1 MPLPSFSSSLP
12 LVAAFTLAATASPLT
27 AESLPDNLVVDGV
40 PAIPAALKEN
50 AGRYLEMRGAS
61 FQGWHPQRRE
71 ALILTRFGTTAQ
83 VHTVAMPGG
92 ARKQLTFFSEP
103 VLGAAW
109 EPGKGDRFVFSR
121 DVGGSENYQ
130 LYSWEASS
138 GKSLLLTNLAE
149 GKSRNISAVWQ
160 PEGGQ
165 VYFCSNARNGKD
177 MDVYFTEPAKG
188 TDTITLVQNLTGGGW
203 HTTDVFKA
211 ADFNVLVLLTNTVSA
226 NESSLHLLSMD
237 ATGKQLVELTPPAPA
252 GKKISYAGG
261 QFSADGQRVLTTSDG
276 GSEFRQLRWID
287 VKTKAETVLT
297 KDIPW
302 DVEDFSL
309 TRDDKIVAVV
319 TNEDGASVLRFLD
332 AATGAEKLRP
342 KLPLG
347 VISNLAWR
355 RDGSELGFTFTSAR
369 SPSDVWSVKFPSG
382 EVMRWT
388 ESETGGVDPNQFS
401 EPEIVRLKSFD
412 GLPISGL
419 LYRPVST
426 PIKEFKGKRPLI
438 INIHGGPEGQS
449 RPVFQAR
456 NNYYMNEL
464 GCAMIYPNVRGS
476 EGYGKTFLDLDN
488 GFKRE
493 DSVKDIGAFL
503 DWAKTDPGIDASR
516 IMVMGGSYGGFMVL
530 ASLVNY
536 SDRLRGGIDI
546 VGVSNF
552 RSFLKNTADYRRDLR
567 RVEYGDEQDPAMA
580 AFMDKI
586 SPLQQ
591 VAKIKAPLFVVQG
604 LNDPRVPAS
613 EAEQIFQAVKS
624 SGNTAWYL
632 LAKDEGHG
640 FRKKPNADYQF
651 FAQILFLQETL
662 LKATQ

>member
-1 MPLPSFSSSLP
+1 MRLMAGMAFTSFSLSCSGAALAALLGASLQP
-12 LVAAFTLAATASPLT
+12 LSAEALPANLVAEGIP
-27 AESLPDNLVVDGV
+27 E
-40 PAIPAALKEN
+40 IPASLKEN
-50 AGRYLEMRGAS
+50 ASRYLEMRGAS

-71 ALILTRFGTTAQ
+71 ALILTRFATTAQ

-121 DVGGSENYQ
+121 DVGGSEKYQ
-130 LYSWEASS
+130 LYSWEVASGRVVQLTS
-138 GKSLLLTNLAE
+138 GLH
-149 GKSRNISAVWQ
+149 RNVSPIWTDSTKR
-160 PEGGQ
+160 
-165 VYFCSNARNGKD
+165 VYFCSN
-177 MDVYFTEPAKG
+177 EG
-188 TDTITLVQNLTGGGW
+188 TDTELYLAMPDVGADVTSHMNSFKGGGW
-203 HTTDVFKA
+203 HTTDSFTPESGP
-211 ADFNVLVLLTNTVSA
+211 DQILLTNIVSA
-226 NESSLHLLSMD
+226 NESSLHILS
-237 ATGKQLVELTPPAPA
+237 TEYQGVCTQITPA

-261 QFSADGQRVLTTSDG
+261 QFSVDGQRVLTTSDG

-287 VKTKAETVLT
+287 VKTKAETILT

-302 DVEDFSL
+302 DVEDFAL
-309 TRDDKIVAVV
+309 TRDNKIVAVV

-332 AATGAEKLRP
+332 AATGEEKLRP

-347 VISNLAWR
+347 VISSLSWR

-382 EVMRWT
+382 EVVRWT
-388 ESETGGVDPNQFS
+388 ESETGGLDPSQFS

-438 INIHGGPEGQS
+438 INIHSGPEGQS

-493 DSVKDIGAFL
+493 DSVKDIAAFL
-503 DWAKTDPGIDASR
+503 DWAKADPGIDASR

-546 VGVSNF
+546 VGISNF
-552 RSFLKNTADYRRDLR
+552 SSFLKNTADYRRDLR
-567 RVEYGDEQDPAMA
+567 SRGVWRRAG
-580 AFMDKI
+580 
-586 SPLQQ
+586 
-591 VAKIKAPLFVVQG
+591 
-604 LNDPRVPAS
+604 
-613 EAEQIFQAVKS
+613 S
-624 SGNTAWYL
+624 SDG
-632 LAKDEGHG
+632 EVHG
-640 FRKKPNADYQF
+640 
-651 FAQILFLQETL
+651 
-662 LKATQ
+662 

>member
-1 MPLPSFSSSLP
+1 MAALIGACLQSLGAEPLPSN
-12 LVAAFTLAATASPLT
+12 LVA
-27 AESLPDNLVVDGV
+27 EG
-40 PAIPAALKEN
+40 IPEIPSALKEN
-50 AGRYLEMRGAS
+50 AFRYLEMRGAA

-71 ALILTRFGTTAQ
+71 ALILTRFGATAQ
-83 VHTVAMPGG
+83 VHAVAMPGG

-103 VLGAAW
+103 LLGATW
-109 EPGKGDRFVFSR
+109 EPGQGDRFVFSR

-138 GKSLLLTNLAE
+138 GKSLLLTDLAE

-160 PEGGQ
+160 PKGGQ
-165 VYFCSNARNGKD
+165 IYFCSNARNGKD
-177 MDVYFTEPAKG
+177 MDLYFTIPGKG
-188 TDTITLVQNLTGGGW
+188 TDGITLVQNLSGGGW
-203 HTTDVFKA
+203 HTTDVFA
-211 ADFNVLVLLTNTVSA
+211 TGDANPLVLLTNSISA
-226 NESSLHLLSMD
+226 NESSLHLLAME
-237 ATGKQLVELTPPAPA
+237 GKGGRLTELTPPAPA

-276 GSEFRQLRWID
+276 GSEFRQLRWIE
-287 VKTKAETVLT
+287 VKTKAETNLT
-297 KDIPW
+297 KEIPW
-302 DVEDFSL
+302 DVEDFAL
-309 TRDDKIVAVV
+309 TRDNKTVAVV
-319 TNEDGASVLRFLD
+319 TNEDGSSVLRFLD
-332 AATGAEKLRP
+332 AATGAEQLRP

-347 VISNLAWR
+347 VISNLSWR

-369 SPSDVWSVKFPSG
+369 SASDVWSVKFPSG
-382 EVMRWT
+382 EVVRWT
-388 ESETGGVDPNQFS
+388 ESETGGVDPSQFS
-401 EPEIVRLKSFD
+401 EPEIVRLQSFD

-449 RPVFQAR
+449 RPIFQAR

-476 EGYGKTFLDLDN
+476 AGYGKTFLDLDN

-493 DSVKDIGAFL
+493 DSVKDIAAFL
-503 DWAKTDPGIDASR
+503 DWAKTDANIDASR
-516 IMVMGGSYGGFMVL
+516 IVVMGGSYGGFMVL

-546 VGVSNF
+546 VGISNF
-552 RSFLKNTADYRRDLR
+552 SSFLKNTADYRRDLR

-580 AFMDKI
+580 MFMDKI
-586 SPLQQ
+586 SPLPN
-591 VAKIKAPLFVVQG
+591 VAKIQTPLFVVQG

-613 EAEQIFQAVKS
+613 EAEQIYQAVKAT
-624 SGNTAWYL
+624 GKTAWYL

-651 FAQILFLQETL
+651 YAQILFLQETL
-662 LKATQ
+662 LKE

>member
-1 MPLPSFSSSLP
+1 MSLQSFYSFLALTAVCLLVTLRSS
-12 LVAAFTLAATASPLT
+12 LT

-40 PAIPAALKEN
+40 PAISAALKEN

-83 VHTVAMPGG
+83 IHNVAQPGG
-92 ARKQLTFFSEP
+92 ARKQLTFFNEP
-103 VLGAAW
+103 VLGANWA
-109 EPGKGDRFVFSR
+109 PGKGDRLVFSR
-121 DVGGSENYQ
+121 DTGGSENYQ
-130 LYSWEASS
+130 LYAWEAVTGRST
-138 GKSLLLTNLAE
+138 LLTTLAE
-149 GKSRNISAVWQ
+149 GKSRNISPVWSHPDAQ
-160 PEGGQ
+160 LF
-165 VYFCSNARNGKD
+165 FCSNARNGKE
-177 MDVYFTEPAKG
+177 MDVYCTRPAIG
-188 TDTITLVQNLTGGGW
+188 ADSPTLYQTCTGGGW
-203 HTTDVFKA
+203 RVLDTFTP
-211 ADFNVLVLLTNTVSA
+211 ADGSAPQLLLSNVISA
-226 NESSLHLLSMD
+226 NDSSLHLITPN
-237 ATGKQLVELTPPAPA
+237 AGKPQFTAITTAPA
-252 GKKISYAGG
+252 GQKISYGG
-261 QFSADGQRVLTTSDG
+261 GRFSADGQRVLTSSDAA
-276 GSEFRQLRWID
+276 SEFRRLCWID
-287 VKTKAETVLT
+287 LKTKQTTILT

-302 DVEDFSL
+302 DVEDFAL
-309 TRDDKIVAVV
+309 TQDNKTVAVV
-319 TNEDGASVLRFLD
+319 TNENGASILRLID
-332 AATGAEKLRP
+332 ATTGAEDLRP

-347 VISNLAWR
+347 VISSLEWR
-355 RDGSELGFTFTSAR
+355 ADGSELGFTMSSAR
-369 SPSDVWSVKFPSG
+369 SPSDVWSVRATTG
-382 EVMRWT
+382 EVVRWT
-388 ESETGGVDPNQFS
+388 ESETGGLDPNQFS
-401 EPEIVRLKSFD
+401 EPEIVQLKSFD
-412 GLPISGL
+412 GIAISGL
-419 LYRPVST
+419 LYRPPSHLSAQF
-426 PIKEFKGKRPLI
+426 PGKRPLI
-438 INIHGGPEGQS
+438 ISIHGGPEGQS
-449 RPVFQAR
+449 RPIFQAR
-456 NNYYMNEL
+456 NNYFINEL
-464 GCAMIYPNVRGS
+464 GCALFYPNVRGS

-503 DWAKTDPGIDASR
+503 DWAQQDPGIDASR
-516 IMVMGGSYGGFMVL
+516 ILVMGGSYGGFMVL

-624 SGNTAWYL
+624 SGKTAWYL